1 MTYRYKQV
9 ILVRT
14 DIEMSKGK
22 LAVQVAH
29 ASVSALLEALKQRKE
44 WVEEWLKEGQKKVV
58 LKVANLRELVSFYE
72 EAKKSGLPVSIIAD
86 AGLTELPEGT
96 VTTVGI
102 GPAPEELIDK
112 ITGSLKLF

>member
-58 LKVANLRELVSFYE
+58 
-72 EAKKSGLPVSIIAD
+72 
-86 AGLTELPEGT
+86 
-96 VTTVGI
+96 
-102 GPAPEELIDK
+102 
-112 ITGSLKLF
+112 